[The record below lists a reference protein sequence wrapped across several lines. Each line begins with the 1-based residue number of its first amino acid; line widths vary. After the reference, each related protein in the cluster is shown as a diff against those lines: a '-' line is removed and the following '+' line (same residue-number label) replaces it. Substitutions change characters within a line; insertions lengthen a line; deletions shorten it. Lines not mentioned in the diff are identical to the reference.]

1 MSMFRNELYNALFRH
16 IVVKEMLFKIAVLFE
31 MLFRIAVYF
40 FFIQNWH
47 FGKALNSFVDFDG

>member
-1 MSMFRNELYNALFRH
+1 MFRNKLYNALFRH

-40 FFIQNWH
+40 FIQNWH